1 MNVDEACNLT
11 AHPCPRDHDCTVG
24 ICMPVCGHSAGV
36 SLSMA
41 ILQGYPVDHRL
52 LSGCQRLL
60 ASTDEALG
68 GRCFTCKCFR
78 TCICVSVMGCKPHHV
93 LPLAMFACLRVTAL
107 KVLQGAVSC
116 SLKGCSCINLLVS
129 GLAHT
134 QGACWVFPGST
145 HAAPTALFSL
155 RLEGR
160 PEYLVS
166 E

>member
-1 MNVDEACNLT
+1 MYACLW
-11 AHPCPRDHDCTVG
+11 PFCRG
-24 ICMPVCGHSAGV
+24 ILVHGHSAGI
-36 SLSMA
+36 SLSVA

-52 LSGCQRLL
+52 LSGCQCLL
-60 ASTDEALG
+60 ASTDQALG
-68 GRCFTCKCFR
+68 GRCFTYRCLR
-78 TCICVSVMGCKPHHV
+78 ICIGVSLMGGKPHHI
-93 LPLAMFACLRVTAL
+93 LPLAMFACLRVAAL

-116 SLKGCSCINLLVS
+116 SLKGCSCINLLVG

-134 QGACWVFPGST
+134 QGVCWVFPGST

-160 PEYLVS
+160 PQYLVS